1 MPHFEIDAKFVVAGY
16 VVMTE
21 QIPCDRRAKNADPS
35 VVMQVLKQRV
45 SLQCL
50 SKKRPDKQDLLTF
63 GGQLPPSFWLPRSH
77 DFNVGTK
84 KKYVEKLNYIHF
96 NPVKRGLVTS
106 PELWAW
112 SSVRHYWYGEEGPV
126 KIGEYLPHTLCD

>member
-1 MPHFEIDAKFVVAGY
+1 MPHFEIEAKFVVAGY
-16 VVMTE
+16 AVMPE
-21 QIPCDRRAKNADPS
+21 HIPSDRRAKNC
-35 VVMQVLKQRV
+35 R
-45 SLQCL
+45 SLRGDASPETACL
-50 SKKRPDKQDLLTF
+50 AAVPGKERPDKQDLLTF
-63 GGQLPPSFWLPRSH
+63 GGHLPPSFWLPRSH

-126 KIGEYLPHTLCD
+126 KIGE